1 MSRIIKH
8 IRNLVCLILALT
20 CFVMPFA
27 SAAEFSAYVK
37 SKTAVIYSNAWLSS
51 RIGSLPNKTVVTV
64 LDYSNGVA
72 HISYQGRTGY
82 ARVKDLATVSSI
94 ATLVETTCETRVYSK
109 PSYAS
114 SYVTVE
120 KGLQMNMLMKV
131 NSICAMV
138 ERNGNVGYVHIS
150 DIKNVTTGQESQTAE
165 NTQNSGG
172 VTYENFRARVT
183 ADTVSVYAAAK
194 TSSKKLGE
202 IAKGTI
208 VNVSAYNKEGWA
220 FIELNGRKG
229 YAKVASFQR
238 IKESGGYFAD
248 ASLSNEQKI
257 YKFVTKEMGLNSA
270 AACGIIAN
278 IKYESGFKTGSIG
291 DNGRSYGICQWFSAR
306 WDRLNS
312 FCEKNAYD
320 ASTLEGQ
327 LRFMAYELEKH
338 YPMVLKYLK
347 NSVSDTSQGA
357 YDAAWFFCY
366 HYEGPANRSSVS
378 NTRASYARKTVWER
392 YH

>member
-1 MSRIIKH
+1 MQYIK
-8 IRNLVCLILALT
+8 RYLRPVVCLMLACAL
-20 CFVMPFA
+20 FLMPFA
-27 SAAEFSAYVK
+27 SAESFSAYVK
-37 SKTAVIYSNAWLSS
+37 AKSAVIYSNAWLSK
-51 RIGSLPNKTVVTV
+51 RIGSLTNKTVVTV

-82 ARVKDLATVSSI
+82 ARVKDLATVASI
-94 ATLVETTCETRVYSK
+94 ATVVETTCETRVYSK
-109 PSYAS
+109 PTYAS

-120 KGLQMNMLMKV
+120 KGLRMNMLMKV

-150 DIKNVTTGQESQTAE
+150 DIKAVAASSDSGKTESPQT
-165 NTQNSGG
+165 SGG

-183 ADTVSVYAAAK
+183 ADSASVYSAAK

-202 IAKGTI
+202 VAKGTI

-229 YAKVASFQR
+229 YAKVSNFQR

-257 YKFVTKEMGLNSA
+257 YKFITQEMGLNSA

-320 ASTLEGQ
+320 AATLEGQ

-338 YPMVLKYLK
+338 YPLVLKYLK
-347 NSVSDTSQGA
+347 NSVSNNAQGA

-378 NTRASYARKTVWER
+378 ATRASYAKKTVWER